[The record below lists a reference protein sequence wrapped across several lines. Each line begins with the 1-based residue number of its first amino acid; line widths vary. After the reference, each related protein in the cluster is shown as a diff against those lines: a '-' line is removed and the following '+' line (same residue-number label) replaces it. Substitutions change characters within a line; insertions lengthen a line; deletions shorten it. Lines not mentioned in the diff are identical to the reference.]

1 MFALEK
7 LKVYDKALTSA
18 ACLAQCSGLWD
29 KRHSGSDQLLRA
41 SERIVLNL
49 AEAARLRSAAKRQH
63 QLDYTF
69 GSATEGSVV
78 RAGAYLELCAR
89 SGAIDSEQKRPAMD
103 LLGRIASM
111 LRGLASS

>member
-7 LKVYDKALTSA
+7 LKVHDKALSSA
-18 ACLAQCSGLWD
+18 ASLAQCSGLRD
-29 KRHSGSDQLLRA
+29 KRHSVSDQLLRA
-41 SERIVLNL
+41 SESLALNL

-63 QLDYTF
+63 QLDYAI

-78 RAGAYLELCAR
+78 RARAYLELWAR

>member
-1 MFALEK
+1 LFDIAE
-7 LKVYDKALTSA
+7 
-18 ACLAQCSGLWD
+18 GL
-29 KRHSGSDQLLRA
+29 
-41 SERIVLNL
+41 
-49 AEAARLRSAAKRQH
+49 
-63 QLDYTF
+63 
-69 GSATEGSVV
+69 VV